1 MYEKGHFP
9 EVWSEGYVIPF
20 HKKGSI
26 NDVENY
32 RGITLLKVHW
42 ANFLQGF

>member
-1 MYEKGHFP
+1 MPTMCNLFNKIYETGHFP
-9 EVWSEGYVIPF
+9 DSWSEGYVIPL

-32 RGITLLKVHW
+32 LIE
-42 ANFLQGF
+42 